1 MAALKPAGAGE
12 TGGRP
17 VACVG
22 TPPLS
27 DVPPRGV
34 CSWVGAYGWSA
45 GCSLRGRGRQ
55 PSLTSGEPWQPP
67 LPLPRGLCPS
77 PLSLCWARRESEGGL
92 RGGQTRGGA
101 WGRHR
106 GGRGRKGERK
116 GSYSESLLR
125 LFFPPPVLSPPHSP
139 PPRPVREGC
148 GGAPGAPVSLE
159 LESSRASLT
168 CKLASSD
175 WLWQQRAAT
184 PPSPVSVCVCVWC
197 VCVCA
202 RSRARACAAR
212 LEGGAA
218 LIALDSTDSSTH
230 VYTHTHTH
238 THTYTEIRTHSP
250 SMYIPINTIHAYTPA
265 HSQRLLIYTLGTPM
279 DTQSHTVVSR
289 SGRPLNHLRQACQA
303 PPSSKH
309 TISHCHT
316 QSLTETN
323 PQAHQPPH
331 SHTHTHTAPV
341 DYTKSHPDTESYA
354 RQALRLHNLECSCQ
368 HPGSSMLSPGPPSWL
383 SSLYS

>member
-1 MAALKPAGAGE
+1 MAALKPAGARG

-22 TPPLS
+22 THPLS
-27 DVPPRGV
+27 DVPSRGV

-55 PSLTSGEPWQPP
+55 PSLTSREPWQPP

-77 PLSLCWARRESEGGL
+77 PLSLCWARGESEGGL
-92 RGGQTRGGA
+92 RGRQTRGGA

-106 GGRGRKGERK
+106 GGRERKGERK

-125 LFFPPPVLSPPHSP
+125 LFFPPPVLSPPHYP
-139 PPRPVREGC
+139 PPRPVREGY

-184 PPSPVSVCVCVWC
+184 PPSPVSVCVCVC

-202 RSRARACAAR
+202 RARAPVRVSCAAG
-212 LEGGAA
+212 LEEGGAA

-230 VYTHTHTH
+230 VSTHTHTS
-238 THTYTEIRTHSP
+238 TQRY
-250 SMYIPINTIHAYTPA
+250 A
-265 HSQRLLIYTLGTPM
+265 HMQLPCIYL
-279 DTQSHTVVSR
+279 
-289 SGRPLNHLRQACQA
+289 
-303 PPSSKH
+303 
-309 TISHCHT
+309 
-316 QSLTETN
+316 
-323 PQAHQPPH
+323 
-331 SHTHTHTAPV
+331 
-341 DYTKSHPDTESYA
+341 
-354 RQALRLHNLECSCQ
+354 
-368 HPGSSMLSPGPPSWL
+368 
-383 SSLYS
+383 